1 MKPASHAE
9 TLKLLII
16 EDSEEDTDL
25 LVMELK
31 RGGFSPLYQRVD
43 TAASMAAA
51 LDDGNWDV
59 IISDY
64 SMPRFT
70 LAEALAMLKA
80 RQMDVP
86 FLVVSA
92 TIVDE
97 QAVAAMKAGAHDFVM
112 KDRLARLA
120 PAIRREIREC
130 QVRQERKSL
139 EEQMQQS
146 QRLESLGLLAGGVAH
161 DFNNL
166 LTGILGN
173 ASLALDVLNPAEP
186 ARGMLE
192 SVIQASERAADLTRQ
207 LLAYAGKGRL
217 FVRPVD
223 ISTLVREIGE
233 LMHSSMPKKVRF
245 SLDLADNLPPVEA
258 DATQIQQLVMN
269 LVLNAGEAI
278 GEGGGTVHV
287 VTRIETRSLN
297 GASNAA
303 ARRHV
308 CIEVRDN
315 GCGMDEATRAQ
326 IFDPFFSTKFTG
338 RGLGLAAALGI
349 ARSHQGQIDLDT
361 SPGAG
366 STFRVWLPAAEIA
379 ASEADVRTGVHHAH
393 ADLGGAGAVLVIDDE
408 QLVRA
413 TAKSALQHFG
423 YIVHE
428 AEDGASGVDL
438 FREIH
443 HQIALV
449 LLDLTMPEMSGEEVF
464 ELLRQIQ
471 PDIPVIVS
479 SGYDESEATR
489 RFAGKGVSGF
499 LKKPYTAET
508 LAERVKSVLAAS
520 RRTDERLTNSRR
532 AAI

>member
-1 MKPASHAE
+1 
-9 TLKLLII
+9 
-16 EDSEEDTDL
+16 
-25 LVMELK
+25 
-31 RGGFSPLYQRVD
+31 
-43 TAASMAAA
+43 
-51 LDDGNWDV
+51 
-59 IISDY
+59 
-64 SMPRFT
+64 
-70 LAEALAMLKA
+70 
-80 RQMDVP
+80 
-86 FLVVSA
+86 
-92 TIVDE
+92 
-97 QAVAAMKAGAHDFVM
+97 
-112 KDRLARLA
+112 
-120 PAIRREIREC
+120 
-130 QVRQERKSL
+130 
-139 EEQMQQS
+139 
-146 QRLESLGLLAGGVAH
+146 
-161 DFNNL
+161 
-166 LTGILGN
+166 
-173 ASLALDVLNPAEP
+173 
-186 ARGMLE
+186 
-192 SVIQASERAADLTRQ
+192 
-207 LLAYAGKGRL
+207 
-217 FVRPVD
+217 
-223 ISTLVREIGE
+223 
-233 LMHSSMPKKVRF
+233 VRF

>member
-1 MKPASHAE
+1 MNPLSKLASQGEA
-9 TLKLLII
+9 LRVLII

-25 LVMELK
+25 LVMELR
-31 RGGFSPLYQRVD
+31 RGGFAPLYQRVD
-43 TAASMAAA
+43 TAASLASA
-51 LDDGNWDV
+51 LDHGKWDV

-70 LAEALAMLKA
+70 LAEALAMLKT
-80 RQMDVP
+80 RQIDVP

-120 PAIRREIREC
+120 PAIRRELREC
-130 QVRQERKSL
+130 QVRLERRNL
-139 EEQMQQS
+139 EEQVQQS

-173 ASLALDVLNPAEP
+173 ASLALDMLNPSEP
-186 ARGMLE
+186 ARSMLE

-207 LLAYAGKGRL
+207 LLAYAGKGRF

-223 ISTLVREIGE
+223 ISTLVREISE
-233 LMHSSMPKKVRF
+233 LMRTSLPKKVRF
-245 SLDLADNLPPVEA
+245 LVDLADHLPPVEA
-258 DATQIQQLVMN
+258 DSTQIQQLVMN

-278 GEGGGTVHV
+278 GDAAGTVHV
-287 VTRIETRSLN
+287 ITRLETRSPN
-297 GASNAA
+297 GATNAA
-303 ARRHV
+303 VGRHV
-308 CIEVRDN
+308 CIEVGDT

-349 ARSHQGQIDLDT
+349 ARSHQGQIDVET

-366 STFRVWLPAAEIA
+366 STFRVWLPAAEA
-379 ASEADVRTGVHHAH
+379 AAAEERVPAGAHHSH
-393 ADLGGAGAVLVIDDE
+393 ADLGGTAAILVIDDE
-408 QLVRA
+408 HLVRA
-413 TAKSALQHFG
+413 TAKSALEYFG
-423 YIVHE
+423 YTVYE
-428 AEDGASGVDL
+428 AEDGSSGVDL
-438 FREIH
+438 FRKFH
-443 HQIALV
+443 DRIALV

-464 ELLRQIQ
+464 DLLRQIQ
-471 PDIPVIVS
+471 PEIPVIVS

-508 LAERVKSVLAAS
+508 LAERVKSVMAVSS
-520 RRTDERLTNSRR
+520 RRMR
-532 AAI
+532 A

>member
-1 MKPASHAE
+1 MNPVSQAE

-51 LDDGNWDV
+51 LDQGPWDV

-166 LTGILGN
+166 LAVILN
-173 ASLALDVLNPAEP
+173 YARFAEP
-186 ARGMLE
+186 EIHDAEVREDVRQIRL
-192 SVIQASERAADLTRQ
+192 AATRAAELTKQ
-207 LLAYAGKGRL
+207 LLAFSRREVIHPRVIEPNKLVADLEKLLRRTLGEDIELTTGFAAG
-217 FVRPVD
+217 
-223 ISTLVREIGE
+223 
-233 LMHSSMPKKVRF
+233 
-245 SLDLADNLPPVEA
+245 LPPVKA
-258 DATQIQQLVMN
+258 DPTKLEQVLLN
-269 LVLNAGEAI
+269 LAVNARDAMPN
-278 GEGGGTVHV
+278 GGTLRV
-287 VTRIETRSLN
+287 ETSAVDLE
-297 GASNAA
+297 GAA
-303 ARRHV
+303 AEAEGLAPGLYV
-308 CIEVRDN
+308 VLAVTDS
-315 GCGMDEATRAQ
+315 GCGMSPEVAAHV
-326 IFDPFFSTKFTG
+326 FEPFFTTKERGKGT
-338 RGLGLAAALGI
+338 GLGLATVYGIVKQAGGGI
-349 ARSHQGQIDLDT
+349 ALQSERGVGTAFRVFLPASAEEADSDGT
-361 SPGAG
+361 SVAPAGGRETILVAEDEPAVRELTRRILQTAGYSVLTAG
-366 STFRVWLPAAEIA
+366 SGDEALAVAAANGGPIQLLLTDLVMPGMSGKQLAQRFRTERPDCRVLYMSGYFDDVVAEKGVFRAEVAFLAKPFSREDLLGRIRAVLADAIA
-379 ASEADVRTGVHHAH
+379 A
-393 ADLGGAGAVLVIDDE
+393 
-408 QLVRA
+408 
-413 TAKSALQHFG
+413 
-423 YIVHE
+423 
-428 AEDGASGVDL
+428 
-438 FREIH
+438 
-443 HQIALV
+443 
-449 LLDLTMPEMSGEEVF
+449 
-464 ELLRQIQ
+464 
-471 PDIPVIVS
+471 
-479 SGYDESEATR
+479 
-489 RFAGKGVSGF
+489 
-499 LKKPYTAET
+499 
-508 LAERVKSVLAAS
+508 
-520 RRTDERLTNSRR
+520 
-532 AAI
+532 

>member
-1 MKPASHAE
+1 MSPVSKLASQGEA
-9 TLKLLII
+9 LRVLII

-25 LVMELK
+25 LVMELR

-43 TAASMAAA
+43 TAASLASA
-51 LDDGNWDV
+51 LDNAKWDV

-70 LAEALAMLKA
+70 LAEALNMMKE
-80 RQMDVP
+80 RHMDLP

-120 PAIRREIREC
+120 PAIRRELREC
-130 QVRQERKSL
+130 QVRHERRTL
-139 EEQMQQS
+139 EDQIQQS

-173 ASLALDVLNPAEP
+173 ASLALDVLNPPEP

-207 LLAYAGKGRL
+207 LLAYAGKGRF

-233 LMHSSMPKKVRF
+233 LMRTSISKKIRF
-245 SLDLADNLPPVEA
+245 VLDLADDLPPVEA

-278 GEGGGTVHV
+278 GDGSGAVHV
-287 VTRIETRSLN
+287 VTRMEMRSLN

-303 ARRHV
+303 SGRHV
-308 CIEVRDN
+308 CIEVRD
-315 GCGMDEATRAQ
+315 T
-326 IFDPFFSTKFTG
+326 
-338 RGLGLAAALGI
+338 
-349 ARSHQGQIDLDT
+349 
-361 SPGAG
+361 
-366 STFRVWLPAAEIA
+366 RVWLPAAEKTVA
-379 ASEADVRTGVHHAH
+379 EERAPAGMHRLH
-393 ADLGGAGAVLVIDDE
+393 ADLGGTGGVLVIDDE
-408 QLVRA
+408 PLVRSI
-413 TAKSALQHFG
+413 AKSTLEHFG
-423 YIVHE
+423 YSVFE
-428 AEDGASGVDL
+428 AEDGQIGVDL
-438 FREIH
+438 FRKLH
-443 HQIALV
+443 GDVALV
-449 LLDLTMPEMSGEEVF
+449 LLDLTMPEMGGEEAF
-464 ELLRQIQ
+464 ILLRKIH
-471 PDIPVIVS
+471 PDVPVILS

-489 RFAGKGVSGF
+489 RFAGKGVNGF

-508 LAERVKSVLAAS
+508 LAERVKSVLAVGS
-520 RRTDERLTNSRR
+520 RRMR
-532 AAI
+532 A

>member
-1 MKPASHAE
+1 MSPAS
-9 TLKLLII
+9 KLASQGEALRVLII

-25 LVMELK
+25 LVMELR

-43 TAASMAAA
+43 TAASMASA
-51 LDDGNWDV
+51 LDHGKWDV

-70 LAEALAMLKA
+70 LAEALTMMKE
-80 RQMDVP
+80 RQLDVP

-120 PAIRREIREC
+120 PAIRRELREC
-130 QVRQERKSL
+130 QVRHERRGL
-139 EEQMQQS
+139 EEQIQQS

-173 ASLALDVLNPAEP
+173 ASLALDVLDPPEP

-192 SVIQASERAADLTRQ
+192 SIIQASERAADLTRQ
-207 LLAYAGKGRL
+207 LLAYAGNGRF

-233 LMHSSMPKKVRF
+233 LMRSSIPKKVRF
-245 SLDLADNLPPVEA
+245 LLDLADDLPPVEA

-278 GEGGGTVHV
+278 GDATGIVHV
-287 VTRIETRSLN
+287 VTRMETRSLN
-297 GASNAA
+297 GAGSAA
-303 ARRHV
+303 SRHV
-308 CIEVRDN
+308 CIEVRDT

-349 ARSHQGQIDLDT
+349 ARSHQGQIDVES

-366 STFRVWLPAAEIA
+366 STFRVWLPAAEKGLA
-379 ASEADVRTGVHHAH
+379 EERVPASMARMQ
-393 ADLGGAGAVLVIDDE
+393 ADLGGTGGILVIDDE
-408 QLVRA
+408 ALVRSI
-413 TAKSALQHFG
+413 AKSTLEHFG
-423 YIVHE
+423 YSVFE
-428 AEDGASGVDL
+428 ADDGARGVEL
-438 FREIH
+438 FR
-443 HQIALV
+443 QLQDDIALV
-449 LLDLTMPEMSGEEVF
+449 LLDLTMPEMGGEEAF
-464 ELLRQIQ
+464 DILRQIQ
-471 PDIPVIVS
+471 PDIPVILS
-479 SGYDESEATR
+479 SGYDEAEATR
-489 RFAGKGVSGF
+489 RFAGKNVNGF

-508 LAERVKSVLAAS
+508 LADRVKSVLAAGS
-520 RRTDERLTNSRR
+520 RRMR
-532 AAI
+532 A

>member
-1 MKPASHAE
+1 
-9 TLKLLII
+9 
-16 EDSEEDTDL
+16 
-25 LVMELK
+25 
-31 RGGFSPLYQRVD
+31 
-43 TAASMAAA
+43 
-51 LDDGNWDV
+51 
-59 IISDY
+59 
-64 SMPRFT
+64 
-70 LAEALAMLKA
+70 MLKA

-112 KDRLARLA
+112 KDRMARLA

-173 ASLALDVLNPAEP
+173 ASLALDVLNPPEP
-186 ARGMLE
+186 ARSMLE

-269 LVLNAGEAI
+269 LVLNAGEAV
-278 GEGGGTVHV
+278 GESAGTVHV
-287 VTRIETRSLN
+287 VTRLETRSLN

-349 ARSHQGQIDLDT
+349 SRSHQGQIDVET

-366 STFRVWLPAAEIA
+366 STFRVWLPAAEVA
-379 ASEADVRTGVHHAH
+379 ASEAHVRTGVHHAH
-393 ADLGGAGAVLVIDDE
+393 ADLGGAGAILVIDDE

-423 YIVHE
+423 YTVHE

-438 FREIH
+438 FRTIH

-449 LLDLTMPEMSGEEVF
+449 LLDLTMPEMSGEEAF

-520 RRTDERLTNSRR
+520 RSDERLTSSRR